1 MAAQI
6 ALLHIN
12 TIDIL
17 IKKYKGEEHI
27 LLNEQTLNELISYA
41 LIVGLDHQITKLIT
55 DIIKFNIHGLGKTL
69 EIKFIITISKI
80 LTGST
85 RKVLRD
91 VNQ

>member
-1 MAAQI
+1 MS
-6 ALLHIN
+6 
-12 TIDIL
+12 
-17 IKKYKGEEHI
+17 
-27 LLNEQTLNELISYA
+27 EQTLNELISYA
-41 LIVGLDHQITKLIT
+41 LIVGLDHQITKLIA

-91 VNQ
+91 VNQEFKFFMDLLDSKEPEELFKV